1 MHEIAQELKG
11 QILKENPYVY
21 ELLSDL
27 GKELYFPKGILTQ
40 TDEAKQKAHRFN
52 ATIGIATEQGHSMYL
67 SVIQD
72 TLAAYDPKDIYTYA
86 PPAGKPELRKVWRE
100 KMLVENP
107 SLDGKTFSQPIVT
120 NALTHGLSVVA
131 DLFVNPQDTLV
142 LPDKLWGNY
151 NLIFGIRRASK
162 IRTFSFFTEGGHF
175 NTEGMKEALLAQ
187 KEQGKA
193 VLLLN
198 FPNNPTGY
206 TPVEEEAQ
214 AIVEALKEVADQGIN
229 LAVVTDDAYFGLFYE
244 DSIKES
250 LFGRIANLHPRIL
263 AIKVDG
269 PTKEEYVWGFRVG
282 FVTFADAS
290 EAVCKAL
297 ENKAMA
303 IIRGTISSSSHPA
316 QTFVLHALK
325 SPDFKEQKEEKY
337 RILEG
342 RALKVKEILNN
353 DKFQEA
359 WDYYPFNS
367 GYFMCLKL
375 RKVKAE
381 VLRNHLLDQYGVG
394 IIALG
399 ESDVRVAFS
408 CVEEQ
413 DLEELFNLIYEGVKD
428 LTEFTKTG
436 A

>member
-52 ATIGIATEQGHSMYL
+52 ATIGIATEQGHPMYL

-86 PPAGKPELRKVWRE
+86 PPAGKPELRKAWRE

-250 LFGRIANLHPRIL
+250 LFSRIANLHPRIL

-303 IIRGTISSSSHPA
+303 IIRGTISSSSHPG
-316 QTFVLHALK
+316 QTFVLHALQ